1 MSPPTDQVK
10 PHCCD
15 IASGSFRISLVP
27 LLLSRAVE
35 YSTRQYK
42 AHPLHAWRR
51 HVFPIAHLC
60 KLQGEGRWGQRTGRM
75 LRLSTLGVTGE
86 AIRATANESKAGY
99 KARFRIYVL

>member
-1 MSPPTDQVK
+1 
-10 PHCCD
+10 
-15 IASGSFRISLVP
+15 
-27 LLLSRAVE
+27 
-35 YSTRQYK
+35 
-42 AHPLHAWRR
+42 
-51 HVFPIAHLC
+51 VFPIAHLC